1 MGSPNS
7 WPTPTQGVTFEPGN
21 PEDLARCI
29 AEVLTD
35 PQRAAGLMSH
45 GRALVE
51 KTYAWDAIAAATA
64 AVYED
69 LLAST
74 PR

>member
-1 MGSPNS
+1 MLED
-7 WPTPTQGVTFEPGN
+7 TEAGVTFEPGN

-29 AEVLTD
+29 VEVLND
-35 PQRAAGLMSH
+35 PDLAAGLMSH

-51 KTYAWDAIAAATA
+51 QTYAWDAIAASTA
-64 AVYED
+64 AVYD
-69 LLAST
+69 GLLSST